1 MNLITTT
8 ELRTRTSELIKA
20 LLAGESVDLIHRSQI
35 LGEIKPKKYQ
45 SKPFTKE
52 TIERLASITKK
63 MNLPKLTD
71 KQIETRYRKHL
82 MEKYGKGL
90 S

>member
-8 ELRTRTSELIKA
+8 ELRTRTSELIEA
-20 LLAGESVDLIHRSQI
+20 LLSGESIDLIHRSKV

-45 SKPFTKE
+45 AKTFTKE
-52 TIERLASITKK
+52 TIERLALLTKK

-71 KQIETRYRKHL
+71 KQIEVRYRKHL

>member
-35 LGEIKPKKYQ
+35 LGEIKPKNISQNHLRRKPSND
-45 SKPFTKE
+45 SK
-52 TIERLASITKK
+52 ITK
-63 MNLPKLTD
+63 NEPPKT
-71 KQIETRYRKHL
+71 Y
-82 MEKYGKGL
+82 
-90 S
+90 